1 MEIPLLSQKQDLI
14 NFHPDTEAENP
25 GPSWLRV
32 IDVKEGGHYAFK
44 SYSDLLD
51 DEITKLL
58 TKVYETD
65 VVSVGKPHV
74 ADSPLEEERRS
85 SVYAVNFKRF

>member
-1 MEIPLLSQKQDLI
+1 
-14 NFHPDTEAENP
+14 
-25 GPSWLRV
+25 V
-32 IDVKEGGHYAFK
+32 IDVKDGGHYAFK
-44 SYSDLLD
+44 SYTDLLD

-65 VVSVGKPHV
+65 VVSMNKSNSSIS
-74 ADSPLEEERRS
+74 DSPLEEYRQS

>member
-1 MEIPLLSQKQDLI
+1 MMFLL
-14 NFHPDTEAENP
+14 PDTEAANP
-25 GPSWLRV
+25 GQNWLRV
-32 IDVKEGGHYAFK
+32 IDVKDGGHYAFK

-65 VVSVGKPHV
+65 VVSFDKSNNIT
-74 ADSPLEEERRS
+74 DSPLEEYRQS

>member
-1 MEIPLLSQKQDLI
+1 M
-14 NFHPDTEAENP
+14 
-25 GPSWLRV
+25 
-32 IDVKEGGHYAFK
+32 DVKEGGHYAFK
-44 SYSDLLD
+44 SYADLLD

-65 VVSVGKPHV
+65 VVSMDKGHMD
-74 ADSPLEEERRS
+74 ATLEEDRRS